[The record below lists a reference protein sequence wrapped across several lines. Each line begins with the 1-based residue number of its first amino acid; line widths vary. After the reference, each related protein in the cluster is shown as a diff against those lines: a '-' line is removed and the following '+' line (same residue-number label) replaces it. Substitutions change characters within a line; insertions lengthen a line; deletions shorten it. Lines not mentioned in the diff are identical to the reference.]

1 MTIQKKCKKCDSTDL
16 VIIII
21 FPQCDKDYLYCSDC
35 LAFQKF
41 LSKKDAKFYKIFG
54 GKTA

>member
-1 MTIQKKCKKCDSTDL
+1 MKCKKCGSENMVLIEKTTG
-16 VIIII
+16 VHNS
-21 FPQCDKDYLYCSDC
+21 LYCSDC

-41 LSKKDAKFYKIFG
+41 LSKKDAKFYKILG